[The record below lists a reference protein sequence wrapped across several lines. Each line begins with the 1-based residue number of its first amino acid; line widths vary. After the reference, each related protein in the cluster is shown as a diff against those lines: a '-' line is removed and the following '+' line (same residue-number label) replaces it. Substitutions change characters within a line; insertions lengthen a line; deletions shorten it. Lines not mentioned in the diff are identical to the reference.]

1 MEYLAITA
9 IVIAVILGG
18 VTTILGLLLNN
29 TQMKL
34 KQALAQRCDE
44 PPQSETDAK
53 LARLTEELRRAESDF
68 EQPIKAGDVVLFRLT
83 LFSDRLSSIR
93 LTGHK
98 ITNSPK
104 DVSFDSVLEG
114 VHPDDRSMLRNS
126 LIDSVTRQRPIE
138 LVYRVMDQG
147 QERYYHLRA
156 KTVPGREPAAVDL
169 LGAVAEITSLINA
182 HREQSES
189 LRTLEEIQELSPFGI
204 WAVGPDNV
212 MTVWNPAM
220 EKMTGIPSDKVIGF
234 AINTIQNQVF
244 PEMVRVPAEGETPT
258 RVYRTSITFEDGTR
272 HFRVARVVTENDGF
286 PSHTFGIVD
295 WETQGSSSTRSVEM
309 ETLGRLTAG
318 FAHNFANLIQI
329 VMGYTDIVMQDLN
342 DGQKST
348 PALMLDDIGQI
359 QGAAVKADELVR
371 QMLAFCSPDSLN
383 STRCELNQV
392 VRRFIGLARRVLGED
407 TVVRFHPQ
415 HETAHALSDPGIV
428 ERIVLRLV
436 LRLKETLPEGGVV
449 ALSTAAVTV
458 DPDWPMGDL
467 EPGDYVKLSISTNTT
482 GWGREPQDHD
492 GADNAT
498 VAQMLASVG
507 GSLNLHE
514 SPDLGTTVSLY
525 FKAAP
530 ATVTAATDNEIP
542 LVDRD
547 QLSSGAARIHHNG
560 RHSILV
566 VEDDAPVR
574 RLTAKAL
581 SMAGYDV
588 IEAADG
594 NEALS
599 VFNADPERIDL
610 LITDVIMPG
619 LNGRQVADEL
629 RQYRPEL
636 PVLFCSGYSSDLLK
650 NEYMLNI
657 QGLVIQK
664 PYRSTDLIAAAA
676 RLLNSP
682 SARTHETTDE
692 N

>member
-1 MEYLAITA
+1 MEFLAITA

-18 VTTILGLLLNN
+18 VTTILGLLLNSS
-29 TQMKL
+29 QIKL
-34 KQALAQRCDE
+34 KQALAQRRDA
-44 PPQSETDAK
+44 PPQSDTDLK
-53 LARLTEELRRAESDF
+53 LARMTEELRRAEFDF
-68 EQPIKAGDVVLFRLT
+68 EQPVKAGDVVLFRLT

-93 LTGHK
+93 LTGK
-98 ITNSPK
+98 NVANNPV
-104 DVSFDSVLEG
+104 DVSFESVLER
-114 VHPDDRSMLRNS
+114 VHPDDRSMLRNA

-138 LVYRVMDQG
+138 LVYRLMDQG
-147 QERYYHLRA
+147 QERYYHLRG

-169 LGAVAEITSLINA
+169 LGSVVEITSLIAA

-189 LRTLEEIQELSPFGI
+189 LRTLEEVQELSPFGV
-204 WAVGPDNV
+204 WAYDSHHV

-220 EKMTGIPSDKVIGF
+220 EKITGIPADKVIGF
-234 AINTIQNQVF
+234 AINAIQNQLF
-244 PEMVRVPAEGETPT
+244 PEMVRLPAEGEPPT
-258 RVYRTSITFEDGTR
+258 GIYRASLTFDDGTR
-272 HFRVARVVTENDGF
+272 YFRVARIVTDQRDGS
-286 PSHTFGIVD
+286 SHTFGIVD
-295 WETQGSSSTRSVEM
+295 WETQGSSLSRSVEM

-318 FAHNFANLIQI
+318 FAHNFANLVQI
-329 VMGYTDIVMQDLN
+329 VMGYTDIVLQDLN

-348 PALMLDDIGQI
+348 SALMLDDIGQI

-407 TVVRFHPQ
+407 IVVRFHPQ
-415 HETAHALSDPGIV
+415 HEMAHALSDPGVV

-449 ALSTAAVTV
+449 ALSTTAVTV

-482 GWGREPQDHD
+482 GWGREPQDHE

-530 ATVTAATDNEIP
+530 AAVTAVTGSEPP
-542 LVDRD
+542 LAVGNR
-547 QLSSGAARIHHNG
+547 LSSGDARMQDNG

-594 NEALS
+594 NEAIS
-599 VFNADPERIDL
+599 AFNADPERIDL

-629 RQYRPEL
+629 RRSRPEL

-676 RLLNSP
+676 RLLNAP
-682 SARTHETTDE
+682 SALTHETTGE